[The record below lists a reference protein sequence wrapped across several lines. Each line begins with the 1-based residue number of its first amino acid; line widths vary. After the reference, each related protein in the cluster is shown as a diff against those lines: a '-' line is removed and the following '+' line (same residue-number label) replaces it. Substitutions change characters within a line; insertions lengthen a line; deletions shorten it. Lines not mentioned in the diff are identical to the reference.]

1 MSCASGKS
9 AAAVKME
16 WYVIKMC
23 LVSRGMYQCNRVCSK
38 YSNCS
43 IRFIL
48 LY

>member
-23 LVSRGMYQCNRVCSK
+23 LVSRGMCQCNRVCSK
-38 YSNCS
+38 Y
-43 IRFIL
+43 I
-48 LY
+48 